1 MPEQSTLERT
11 FIHYLDIL
19 APGLPMIHSEYHF
32 APDRKWRF
40 DFAYPFAKV
49 AIEIEGVT
57 FKSGR
62 HQRPAGYAADCEKY
76 NAAVVNGWRILRF
89 TGDMLNNDPFTCIA
103 QVKVLVLQTSEFTG
117 DHK

>member
-11 FIHYLDIL
+11 FIHYLTIL
-19 APGLPMIHSEYHF
+19 APDLPMVQNEYQF

-57 FKSGR
+57 HKSGR

-76 NAAVVNGWRILRF
+76 NAAVVNGWRVLRF

-103 QVKVLVLQTSEFTG
+103 QIKALLQPVMEDDG
-117 DHK
+117 K